1 MEKTNKELIKRFFYS
16 IYLRYK
22 DIYLKAA
29 SDKLL
34 FY

>member
-1 MEKTNKELIKRFFYS
+1 MEKTNKELVKRLFLS

-29 SDKLL
+29 LDKLSL
-34 FY
+34 Y